1 MTSDNQDLSQAPED
15 PAPLEGASLLE
26 ELARDARP
34 ADISDVG
41 KRKLIVEWENATN
54 TLARAKQMVIDAVAY
69 QETRAREIV
78 KKLGRG
84 HFRHNGKLY
93 SVSAKGST
101 VYLRELVKKEI
112 P

>member
-1 MTSDNQDLSQAPED
+1 MTSDKQDLPEAIGD
-15 PAPLEGASLLE
+15 PSSLEGVALLE
-26 ELARDARP
+26 FLAREARP

-41 KRKLIVEWENATN
+41 KRKLITEWENATN
-54 TLARAKQMVIDAVAY
+54 TLARARQMVIDAVAY

-84 HFRHNGKLY
+84 HFRHNGRLY